1 MTVKL
6 GEQIWSQFFTKTQ
19 ELSLAILL
27 LIFMIGIR
35 SMLIFKKKKKKKKKI
50 IFEAYSLRLSLK
62 SKKFIDN
69 QIILLQPR
77 YMCPIYIIP
86 K

>member
-35 SMLIFKKKKKKKKKI
+35 SMLIFKKKKKKKI
-50 IFEAYSLRLSLK
+50 IFEEYSLRLSLK

>member
-1 MTVKL
+1 M
-6 GEQIWSQFFTKTQ
+6 Q
-19 ELSLAILL
+19 EVSLSILL

-35 SMLIFKKKKKKKKKI
+35 SVLIFKKKKKKKI

-69 QIILLQPR
+69 QIILLKPR
-77 YMCPIYIIP
+77 YVCPIYIIP